1 MDFEQ
6 VILLDTH
13 VLLWLA
19 LEPNK
24 LSRAAARSIRQATRG
39 GGLAVASI
47 TLLELAWL
55 FANGRVRSGSTVH
68 QALARII
75 DATGVTTLDLTPE
88 IAATAVQLPDSMPAD
103 PADRLIV
110 ATALTHAM
118 PLVTRDARVQDARL
132 CKVVW

>member
-1 MDFEQ
+1 
-6 VILLDTH
+6 VTLLDTH

-19 LEPNK
+19 LEPKK
-24 LSRAAARSIRQATRG
+24 LSRAATRAIRQATRG
-39 GGLAVASI
+39 DGLAVAAI

-55 FANGRVRSGSTVH
+55 FANGRVRSGATVH

-75 DATGVTTLDLTPE
+75 DSTGVATLELTPE

-103 PADRLIV
+103 SADRLIV
-110 ATALTHAM
+110 ATALTHAI
-118 PLVTRDARVQDARL
+118 PLITSDAHIQDARL